1 MSLAAT
7 RTGLEIIIVSEISQR
22 KTDDI
27 AYVQNLKIN
36 DTNELTYEIEKR
48 LTDLQNE
55 FMAGGVGVD
64 WEFGMTCIHYYF

>member
-7 RTGLEIIIVSEISQR
+7 WTGLEIIIVSEISQR

-55 FMAGGVGVD
+55 LMAGGVGVD
-64 WEFGMTCIHYYF
+64 WEFGMTCIHCYF